1 MLGTKPRYQTLQQHS
16 TGIQRQ
22 ARLRLLAALTVFF
35 LLASFPCSPFLC
47 CFNYYY
53 IIIFYLSCPT
63 RTGDHSCLP
72 GRAAAG
78 RRVLHGRR
86 TTVLYIEEL

>member
-1 MLGTKPRYQTLQQHS
+1 MGTKPGYETLQQHS

-22 ARLRLLAALTVFF
+22 AHLQLLAALTVFV
-35 LLASFPCSPFLC
+35 LLTSFPCSPFLS

-53 IIIFYLSCPT
+53 IIIFYLNCPT

-78 RRVLHGRR
+78 RHVLHGRR